1 MKTQLIIGSLICA
14 FCVYQP
20 ALSQNLRQPVVA
32 THVDYSNA
40 VSSTEKDLLRDVNA
54 SLHSIFKNNGFNLA
68 SIENEDRVM
77 SNLLNAM
84 NFRDAEV
91 RSTTGDPID
100 CVYTIWIEIQ
110 GGYYKVYSKRIGRV
124 NSDYFLANP
133 VTKDESLILCRS
145 TKLIR
150 ELIALQITEQFISLS
165 PQNKRL
171 LENRLNDEKQIIAKI
186 RQEAADHQ
194 AGIEAEKRMDR
205 VLTWVAPSAV
215 HFRNGQSTSGALL
228 LTGELL
234 SVGGGIFTYAKA
246 NSLVKTLQ
254 DDDWNR
260 KRNDGTAMTDFDRA
274 KLEGQYR
281 AYQVVNYV
289 CWGAAAVLYAVNVAT
304 SYKIVSDKRYV
315 LVPSIQQN
323 SMGDLAYGVTL
334 TYRF

>member
-1 MKTQLIIGSLICA
+1 MKTQMIIGSLICA
-14 FCVYQP
+14 IFIYQP
-20 ALSQNLRQPVVA
+20 ANSLNPNQPVVA

-40 VSSTEKDLLRDVNA
+40 NSSTEKDLLRDVNA
-54 SLHSIFKNNGFNLA
+54 SLHSIFNNNGFKLA

-77 SNLLNAM
+77 SNLLTAM

-100 CVYTIWIEIQ
+100 FVYTIWLERQ
-110 GGYYKVYSKRIGRV
+110 GSSYKVYSKRIGRV
-124 NSDYFLANP
+124 NSEYFLAKP
-133 VTKDESLILCRS
+133 VTKDEPLVLCRS

-150 ELIALQITEQFISLS
+150 ELIALQIAEQLISLS

-171 LENRLNDEKQIIAKI
+171 LENRLDDERQITAKI
-186 RQEAADHQ
+186 QQEAADHQ
-194 AGIEAEKRMDR
+194 AGIETEKRMDR

-215 HFRNGQSTSGALL
+215 HFKNGKSTSGALL

-246 NSLVKTLQ
+246 NSLVKTLK

-274 KLEGQYR
+274 KLENQYR
-281 AYQVVNYV
+281 TYQVVNYV
-289 CWGAAAVLYAVNVAT
+289 CWGAAAVLYVVNVAT
-304 SYKIVSDKRYV
+304 SYKIISDKRYAI
-315 LVPSIQQN
+315 VPSVQQN
-323 SMGDLAYGVTL
+323 RIGDIAYGVTL